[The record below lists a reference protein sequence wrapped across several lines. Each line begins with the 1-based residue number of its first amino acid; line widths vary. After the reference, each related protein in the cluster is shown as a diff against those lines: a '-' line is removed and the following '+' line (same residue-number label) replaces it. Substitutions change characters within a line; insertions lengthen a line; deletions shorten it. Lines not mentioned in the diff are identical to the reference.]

1 MVDYWLYVG
10 QGQQNLKN
18 CPHFTIRMETINTKY
33 LMTFNVSKWFVYF
46 QFINTNI
53 YDGFT

>member
-1 MVDYWLYVG
+1 MHEKKQKILYMVDYWLYVG

-46 QFINTNI
+46 
-53 YDGFT
+53 